1 MKINKCEVEISIFV
15 LLFVEKIKKEKHI
28 NRAQLF
34 FISLISNTNYNIVRV
49 NSVKIHIYK
58 TFYLQNLPHR
68 HY

>member
-1 MKINKCEVEISIFV
+1 MKINKCAVEISIFV
-15 LLFVEKIKKEKHI
+15 LLFAEKIKKKKQI

-34 FISLISNTNYNIVRV
+34 FISLISNTDYNIVKV
-49 NSVKIHIYK
+49 NSVKIHKYK